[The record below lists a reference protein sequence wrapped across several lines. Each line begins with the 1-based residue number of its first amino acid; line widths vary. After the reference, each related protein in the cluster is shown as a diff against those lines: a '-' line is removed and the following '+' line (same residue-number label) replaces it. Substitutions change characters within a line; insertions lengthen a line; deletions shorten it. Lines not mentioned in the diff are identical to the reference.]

1 MNLIPL
7 SDQKKF
13 RLNEINKINEYFI
26 EEITERQTI
35 SKKLNKYAAAFD
47 YIDKTLVDL
56 SATSGG
62 ISISLFTSVIGVSVG
77 ISSSSF
83 NLIFS
88 LTKKMK
94 EKSS

>member
-13 RLNEINKINEYFI
+13 RLNEINNINEYFI

-35 SKKLNKYAAAFD
+35 SKKLNKYAAVLD

>member
-13 RLNEINKINEYFI
+13 RLNEINKINEHFI